1 MKKWNDILATGQT
14 LTTSEVVGVADDL
27 LSADFSDEEKADFL
41 GKLHQRGETADEIAA
56 FAEAFLEHAH
66 HFSLEASLR
75 PVLDVCGTGGDKLGL
90 FNVSTAVMFVAAGA
104 GARVVKHGNRGITSK
119 CGGADVLEALGV
131 KVELPQPALQDM
143 LAEAG
148 AAFLFAPVFHP
159 TFKAVAGARKILAAR
174 GQASIFNMLGPLLNP
189 ARPEFQL
196 TGVFHR
202 QLLELYATALPKLG
216 RRSAWIVHG
225 QAGHHGVMD
234 EISTLGPTA
243 CLQVRDEFAER
254 HEFDVRS
261 LGIAAGSL
269 DALRGGDA
277 ADNAV
282 ILETIL
288 SGAAHGPRRDIVIV
302 NAAAA
307 LQVTGLASDWS
318 SAIAKAEESLDSGKA
333 RQVLQTMRK
342 ISASA

>member
-1 MKKWNDILATGQT
+1 MKSWSDVLATGQP
-14 LTTSEVVGVADDL
+14 LAACEVVSVADDL
-27 LSADFSDEEKADFL
+27 LSADFSDDEKADFL
-41 GKLHQRGETADEIAA
+41 GALHKRGETADEIAA
-56 FAEAFLEHAH
+56 FADAFLGHAQP
-66 HFSLEASLR
+66 FAVEASLR

-119 CGGADVLEALGV
+119 SGGADVLEALDV
-131 KVELPQPALQDM
+131 KADLPAPALQNM
-143 LAEAG
+143 LAKAG
-148 AAFLFAPVFHP
+148 ATFLFAPVFHP
-159 TFKAVAGARKILAAR
+159 TFKAVAGARKILAGR

-202 QLLELYATALPKLG
+202 QLLDLYATALPKLG

-225 QAGHHGVMD
+225 QAGPHGVMD
-234 EISTLGPTA
+234 EISTLGPTE
-243 CLQVRDEFAER
+243 CLQVGNDIIER
-254 HEFDVRS
+254 QEIDVRS
-261 LGIAAGSL
+261 LGIAAGCL
-269 DALRGGDA
+269 DDLLGGDA
-277 ADNAV
+277 AVNAA
-282 ILETIL
+282 ILEKIL
-288 SGAAHGPRRDIVIV
+288 SGADHGPRRDLVVV

-307 LQVTGLASDWS
+307 LQVAGLASDWS
-318 SAIAKAEESLDSGKA
+318 SAIAKAAESLDSGKA